1 MYEYNCKL
9 VSVYDGDTVVVD
21 IDLGFDVWLRNQH
34 VRIEGIDTP
43 EIKSKDAE
51 EKALG
56 LEAKNLLF
64 VLLSTASEIRL
75 ICSKYD
81 STEKYGRILG
91 DLFVPPKNAQSIG
104 SLTQVA
110 WVSMRDELL
119 AYQRGKPYDG
129 GPR

>member
-1 MYEYNCKL
+1 MYEYKCKL

-43 EIKSKDAE
+43 EIKSKDVE
-51 EKALG
+51 EKALAF
-56 LEAKNLLF
+56 EARNLLF
-64 VLLSTASEIRL
+64 VLLSTAPEIRL
-75 ICSKYD
+75 ICSKYS

-91 DLFVPPKNAQSIG
+91 DLFVPPKEPKGAGFPIQI
-104 SLTQVA
+104 T
-110 WVSMRDELL
+110 WISMKDELL
-119 AYQRGKPYDG
+119 AYRRGKPYEG